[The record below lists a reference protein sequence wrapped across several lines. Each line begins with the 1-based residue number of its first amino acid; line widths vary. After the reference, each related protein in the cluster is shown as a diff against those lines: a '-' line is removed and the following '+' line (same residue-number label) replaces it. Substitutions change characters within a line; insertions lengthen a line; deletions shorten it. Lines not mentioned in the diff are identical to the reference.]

1 MSYQEKT
8 EVFPMDCLFCKII
21 NGSIPSTK
29 VYENEDVYAFRDIN
43 PQAPVHLLVVPKA
56 HIASVDEITAENS
69 DMIAKIFEAIPEI
82 AKAEGLK
89 NGYRIVS
96 NIGEHGCQSVK
107 HLHVHILGGKQLNET
122 MA

>member
-1 MSYQEKT
+1 MEN
-8 EVFPMDCLFCKII
+8 CIFCKII
-21 NGSIPSTK
+21 RGEIPSAK
-29 VYENEDVYAFRDIN
+29 VYEDDKVYAFRDIN
-43 PQAPVHLLVVPKA
+43 PQAPVHILVVPKA

-69 DMIAKIFEAIPEI
+69 AKIAKIFEAIPEI